1 MAWFLWIR
9 SHGGASGFA
18 VSRVVEELLRRGADP
33 NLVLEDGAAAMHL
46 AARAQHPRSLCCL
59 EALLRRGGDP
69 NTRSAEALTPLHVAA
84 AWGCRRGLELLLSQG
99 ADPALRDQDGLRP
112 VDLAEQQGHQNC
124 VRVLR
129 ELEARTRTPTRT
141 RAKPQE
147 PEPEPKPGSPG
158 PWGKGLNISP
168 SGPPSVTLDST
179 TLGRGDG
186 KDMSLEAG
194 PGSPSLLA
202 HPEIADTDGSLESPL
217 GRWDC
222 SSVVSFVT
230 AVEASGAEDPT
241 AHMSPWA
248 GVQPSQRVPR
258 SSGTPQQEHRALVEG
273 REAELNARLQA
284 LTLTLPDAS
293 PSPKFFPDRSPAHSA
308 PWEPLPGPSD
318 FHIPKDD
325 QLSLDSDVAALWLT
339 EDEASATGGRDPIPP
354 CQCPPDPTMSDLEL
368 PQGLRAL
375 GKSRGPITSFTQ
387 PYYLQRLEEA
397 QAAPGLEFSGHSPE
411 LAKALRTGRIPDA
424 QADEDALAKQFER
437 PEPTIRWR
445 EGVMKSSF
453 TYLLL
458 DPRQLDPIQAAECPW
473 RTATHPAFY
482 KTGVTGRGL
491 LCLWGNSH
499 HFSLPEPL
507 TSSRKTQNLPARAF
521 SLTLA
526 ECLRIFVHAIFYVG
540 KGTRARPNVHLWKAL
555 GHRGW
560 PGKQSCPKVRQI
572 LDIWASGRGVV
583 SLHCF
588 QHVVAVEAYTRE
600 ACLVDALGIQTL
612 TNQKQGHCYGV
623 VAGWPPTRRRRLG
636 VHLLHRALLVFLAE
650 GERELWPQDIQA
662 RG

>member
-1 MAWFLWIR
+1 MGLATGLAR
-9 SHGGASGFA
+9 RLRAA
-18 VSRVVEELLRRGADP
+18 LREEELRAVEELLRRGADP

-112 VDLAEQQGHQNC
+112 LDLAEQQGHQNC

-141 RAKPQE
+141 RADPQE
-147 PEPEPKPGSPG
+147 PEPEP
-158 PWGKGLNISP
+158 NP

-194 PGSPSLLA
+194 PGPPSLLA

-222 SSVVSFVT
+222 SSVASFVT

-241 AHMSPWA
+241 AHTSPWA
-248 GVQPSQRVPR
+248 GVRPSQKVPR
-258 SSGTPQQEHRALVEG
+258 SSGTPQ
-273 REAELNARLQA
+273 EAELNARLQA

-339 EDEASATGGRDPIPP
+339 EDEASATGGRDPIPS

-368 PQGLRAL
+368 LQGLRAL
-375 GKSRGPITSFTQ
+375 GR
-387 PYYLQRLEEA
+387 
-397 QAAPGLEFSGHSPE
+397 
-411 LAKALRTGRIPDA
+411 LRTF
-424 QADEDALAKQFER
+424 Q
-437 PEPTIRWR
+437 PEP
-445 EGVMKSSF
+445 
-453 TYLLL
+453 
-458 DPRQLDPIQAAECPW
+458 P
-473 RTATHPAFY
+473 H
-482 KTGVTGRGL
+482 
-491 LCLWGNSH
+491 
-499 HFSLPEPL
+499 
-507 TSSRKTQNLPARAF
+507 
-521 SLTLA
+521 
-526 ECLRIFVHAIFYVG
+526 
-540 KGTRARPNVHLWKAL
+540 
-555 GHRGW
+555 
-560 PGKQSCPKVRQI
+560 
-572 LDIWASGRGVV
+572 
-583 SLHCF
+583 
-588 QHVVAVEAYTRE
+588 
-600 ACLVDALGIQTL
+600 
-612 TNQKQGHCYGV
+612 
-623 VAGWPPTRRRRLG
+623 
-636 VHLLHRALLVFLAE
+636 
-650 GERELWPQDIQA
+650 
-662 RG
+662 